1 MRVLVTGGTGFV
13 GYNLVSQLQ
22 QSQHDVVC
30 LVRETSNL
38 RWLNSLG
45 NIEYVYGD
53 VLLPESLEPAVQN
66 VDWIIHLA
74 ATVAPVKRSD
84 FFRINHLGTRN
95 LIETTYRHNPDIS
108 RFVMMSSLSAA
119 GPSTPDTP
127 KTESMP
133 DYPVSAYGESKLAAE
148 RAVLDFGEKLPVT
161 VARAPIVYGP
171 RDVGVLRFFNLVQS
185 GWQIKFLRHKL
196 YLSLIYVDDLVQAL
210 IKLARSDLASGEL
223 FYVSDPAQYS
233 VPQIQHMIAQALDRE
248 TRQIPIPKFILYPA
262 AAGSE
267 LLIKLRKKPSF
278 LNLDK
283 MKELTQPAWTCSS
296 EKIAKTLGFHAETG
310 LTEGAAETAD
320 WYRAHGW
327 I

>member
-45 NIEYVYGD
+45 HIEYVYGD
-53 VLLPESLEPAVQN
+53 VLLPESLEPAVQQ

-95 LIETTYRHNPDIS
+95 LIETTHRINPGIS

-119 GPSTPDTP
+119 GPSTPETP

-148 RAVLDFGEKLPVT
+148 RAVLDFRKKLPVT
-161 VARAPIVYGP
+161 IARAPIVYGP

-185 GWQIKFLRHKL
+185 GWHIKFLRHEL

-210 IKLARSDLASGEL
+210 IKLAAADLPSGEL
-223 FYVSDPAQYS
+223 FYVSDPTQYS
-233 VPQIQHMIAQALDRE
+233 VPQIQHLIAQAMDRE
-248 TRQIPIPKFILYPA
+248 TRQIPIPKFLLYPA

-296 EKIAKTLGFHAETG
+296 GKIAEMLGVHAETG
-310 LTEGAAETAD
+310 LAEGAAETAD
-320 WYRAHGW
+320 WYQAHGW